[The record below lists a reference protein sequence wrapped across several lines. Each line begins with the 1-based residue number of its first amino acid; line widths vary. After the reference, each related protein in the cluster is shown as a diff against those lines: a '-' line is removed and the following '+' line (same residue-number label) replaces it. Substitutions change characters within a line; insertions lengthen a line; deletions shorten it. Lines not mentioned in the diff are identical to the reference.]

1 MGLDQHVVDTLV
13 SLVRQAYPDW
23 QSFADVRTFEEE
35 RGYKLEAVQK
45 AIGPDG
51 LLLESAL
58 REDLEGRA
66 FTSFYE
72 RFKKIAQ
79 ATNMLYL
86 STPSTGDLNALRLAH
101 DADPEVFERFC
112 WALLDL
118 LWGDGSSPERL
129 GRYLSVLAAEDLPS
143 KWTFPTYFLFLTH
156 PDEDLFV
163 KTDTMRRLAKELK
176 TPWTAKGSP
185 TAEEYAAI
193 LTWAHDLQDAL
204 QPFGVQDMID
214 VQSLLWIAGSEL
226 GTPTQPQANGYWK
239 IAPGASARNWD
250 ACREGGFIGIGWEA
264 LGDVGAMSR
273 EEFKTAQAAAV
284 DEYDDWTVSGTEQVW
299 HFAHAI
305 AEGDLIVANK
315 GKSEVVGFGKVTG
328 PYEYLKGVEHG
339 HHLPVEWFD
348 VRLRRLPE
356 PRHGW
361 MRTLRSMKRGEFDA
375 LLSLPPDA
383 SADVLGPPFDKIFA
397 DRADADQGLDLMA
410 QALGKL
416 GVINNQDERFAV
428 TLNAGAHLLTLDFG
442 PWCVMRWGPASK
454 PDRLQ
459 LAMFADAP
467 GTSGMEVH
475 FRFKQK
481 VEDHEVVLR
490 LMGPGTVTAEVRQ
503 HFLETARLV
512 GSTFAHH
519 GICGERKYHVH
530 EVAEAVFDESIRD
543 RLLTEG
549 LEKRESEEGEVAMDP
564 AFTPEALELL
574 TAMAEDPTKSFN
586 AAHKD
591 ELTKC
596 VQEPVQDLLLT
607 VGERVAPPLK
617 QALETKK
624 RLFGI
629 FPKNDFGRGGAWAY
643 YWGAFYPVGGKKSE
657 GCQLYGFLNEEGLSY
672 GFSIGNYASEDR
684 KRFARNVEEN
694 RQAIVAAL
702 GDTIN
707 APGFEFG
714 HENESAGGHITVGNE
729 GLDLAGWLEQGA
741 KVAPNVRVVVP
752 WHELLGIER
761 DQLIDDVANAFARL
775 FPLVLL
781 ATSDDPMPAIRIY
794 MEGDI
799 EEEDEIEVNPP
810 YSLDDLVVETS
821 LPKENLEAWLRAIE
835 RKGQA
840 ILYGPPGTGKTY
852 VAERLAKH
860 LVAEG
865 TGTAE
870 LVQFHPAY
878 AYEDFM
884 QGMRP
889 KARDGGGLDYPIM
902 DGRFKQFCDQARG
915 RNGLS
920 VLIIDEVNRANLAR
934 VFGELMYLLEYRD
947 KSIPLAAGGRFSI
960 PANVRLI
967 GTMNTADRSIALVD
981 HALRR
986 RFAFLPLYPD
996 YQMLA
1001 DYHAKY
1007 GSGYNPA
1014 KLVELLKDLNRKIGD
1029 HHYEVGTSFF
1039 MRPDI
1044 ADQLP
1049 DVWSME
1055 IEPYLEEYFFD
1066 QRATVDSFRWDEVK
1080 KKLGAE

>member
-1 MGLDQHVVDTLV
+1 VTLP
-13 SLVRQAYPDW
+13 R
-23 QSFADVRTFEEE
+23 
-35 RGYKLEAVQK
+35 RGGARPK
-45 AIGPDG
+45 DG
-51 LLLESAL
+51 GSI
-58 REDLEGRA
+58 LEGRA

-72 RFKKIAQ
+72 RFKRIAQ
-79 ATNMLYL
+79 ATNLLYM
-86 STPSTGDLNALRLAH
+86 STPNTGDLNALHLAH
-101 DADPEVFERFC
+101 DAEPEIFERFC

-118 LWGDGSSPERL
+118 LWGNGSSPVRL

-185 TAEEYAAI
+185 TAEEYGAI
-193 LTWAHDLQDAL
+193 LAWSQGLQDAL

-239 IAPGASARNWD
+239 IAPGKSAWNWD

-299 HFAHAI
+299 HFARDI

-315 GKSEVVGFGKVTG
+315 GKSEVIGFGKVTG
-328 PYEYLKGVEHG
+328 PYEYLQGVEHG

-348 VRLRRLPE
+348 VRPRRLPE

-361 MRTLRSMKRGEFDA
+361 MRTLVSIEKSELEA
-375 LLSLPPDA
+375 LL
-383 SADVLGPPFDKIFA
+383 
-397 DRADADQGLDLMA
+397 
-410 QALGKL
+410 
-416 GVINNQDERFAV
+416 
-428 TLNAGAHLLTLDFG
+428 
-442 PWCVMRWGPASK
+442 
-454 PDRLQ
+454 
-459 LAMFADAP
+459 AMP
-467 GTSGMEVH
+467 G
-475 FRFKQK
+475 
-481 VEDHEVVLR
+481 
-490 LMGPGTVTAEVRQ
+490 
-503 HFLETARLV
+503 
-512 GSTFAHH
+512 
-519 GICGERKYHVH
+519 
-530 EVAEAVFDESIRD
+530 AEAVD
-543 RLLTEG
+543 
-549 LEKRESEEGEVAMDP
+549 A
-564 AFTPEALELL
+564 AFTTEAQELL
-574 TAMAEDPTKSFN
+574 TALAADSTKSFY

-591 ELTKC
+591 ELTKY
-596 VQEPVQDLLLT
+596 VQEPVQDLLLS

-629 FPKNDFGRGGAWAY
+629 LPKNDFGRGGAWAH
-643 YWGAFYPVGGKKSE
+643 YWGAFYPAGGKKSE

-741 KVAPNVRVVVP
+741 KLAPNVRVVVP

-781 ATSDDPMPAIRIY
+781 ATSDDPMPALRIY
-794 MEGDI
+794 LEGDI

-810 YSLDDLVVETS
+810 YSLDDLVAETS
-821 LPKENLEAWLRAIE
+821 LPKTNLEAWLRAID

-860 LVAEG
+860 LVAGG

-889 KARDGGGLDYPIM
+889 KARDGGGLDYPTM

-915 RNGLS
+915 RDGLS

-1001 DYHAKY
+1001 DYHAKN
-1007 GSGYNPA
+1007 SGGYDPA
-1014 KLVELLKDLNRKIGD
+1014 KLVEVLKDLNRKIGD

-1044 ADQLP
+1044 AEQLP

-1066 QRATVDSFRWDEVK
+1066 QRATVDSFRWGEVK
-1080 KKLGAE
+1080 KKLGME